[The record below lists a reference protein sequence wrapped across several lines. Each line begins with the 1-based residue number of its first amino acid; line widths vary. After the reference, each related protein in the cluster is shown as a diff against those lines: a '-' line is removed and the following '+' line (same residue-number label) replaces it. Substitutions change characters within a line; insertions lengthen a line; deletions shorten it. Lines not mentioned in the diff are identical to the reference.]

1 MGTTKMAIIREDDD
15 DDENNESSAEGSA
28 NKIADELETIALE
41 QKQSKQAELLR
52 ELEEELL
59 KRENVSQTH
68 SLEEE
73 EQSKQFRIQMAKL
86 TAQGNMGLSKD
97 KGGEM
102 S

>member
-1 MGTTKMAIIREDDD
+1 MAIIREDDD
-15 DDENNESSAEGSA
+15 DSDDENNENNESSAEGSA
-28 NKIADELETIALE
+28 NKIADELETIATE

-73 EQSKQFRIQMAKL
+73 EQSKQFTQCLMANMNLLKL
-86 TAQGNMGLSKD
+86 KF
-97 KGGEM
+97 
-102 S
+102 